1 MNKLLQIRKYYGLTQ
16 MQIADLLSVGQ
27 NTISQIEN
35 DKISLTDKNK
45 RILVERLHVNLDW
58 LDTGRGEIVCDE
70 TEALAQL
77 PKTKLSEQAVSII
90 KKTATQ
96 SAGVPFF
103 DRPIVNGALEKVID
117 IMELKPDFLIDIK
130 PFNDLTFYR
139 PVSGDSMLP
148 RFRTTDYVACKRS
161 SQHNTIQFGE
171 TYLCIAKYNGQ
182 FLECLRVVRRHE
194 NPERVILRPLNSDF
208 DEIVISINDIIE
220 LYIVKGVISKLF

>member
-1 MNKLLQIRKYYGLTQ
+1 MDKLLQIRKYYGLTQ
-16 MQIADLLSVGQ
+16 TQLADLLSVGQ

-35 DKISLTDKNK
+35 GKISLTDKNK

-58 LDTGRGEIVCDE
+58 LGTGRGEIVCEE
-70 TEALAQL
+70 TDALAQL
-77 PKTKLSEQAVSII
+77 PKTKLSDQTVSII
-90 KKTATQ
+90 RKTSTQ

-103 DRPIVNGALEKVID
+103 DYPIANAALQKIVD
-117 IMELKPDFLIDIK
+117 IMELKPDFLIDVK
-130 PFNDLTFYR
+130 PFNDVTFYR

-148 RFRTTDYVACKRS
+148 RFRSTDYVACKRS

-171 TYLCIAKYNGQ
+171 TYLCVAKFNGQ
-182 FLECLRVVRRHE
+182 VLECLRVIRRHE

-220 LYIVKGVISKLF
+220 LYIIKGVISKLF